1 MENKNQSFQYTYSAK
16 QQEEIKNIRQKYMLK
31 EEDKM
36 EQIRRLDESVTRP
49 GTIAAIVVGFI
60 STLLLGLG
68 MSCTM
73 VWAEKLFI
81 PGIVIGILGIIGIAA
96 AYPVYVSMTKK
107 QRQKLAPEIL
117 RLSEELMK

>member
-1 MENKNQSFQYTYSAK
+1 MENKDQSFQYTYSAK
-16 QQEEIKNIRQKYMLK
+16 QQEEIKNIRQKYMPK

-49 GTIAAIVVGFI
+49 GTIASIVLGVIG
-60 STLLLGLG
+60 TLLFGLG
-68 MSCTM
+68 MSCTT

-81 PGIVIGILGIIGIAA
+81 PGIVIGIFGIIGMAA
-96 AYPVYVSMTKK
+96 AYPVYVSVTKK

>member
-1 MENKNQSFQYTYSAK
+1 MENKDQSFQYTYSAK
-16 QQEEIKNIRQKYMLK
+16 QQEEIKNIRQKYMPK

-49 GTIAAIVVGFI
+49 GTMASIILGVIG
-60 STLLLGLG
+60 TLLFGLG
-68 MSCTM
+68 MSCTT

-81 PGIVIGILGIIGIAA
+81 PGIVIGIFGIIGMAA
-96 AYPVYVSMTKK
+96 AYPVYVNVTKK

>member
-1 MENKNQSFQYTYSAK
+1 MENKDQSFQYTYSAK

-49 GTIAAIVVGFI
+49 GTIAAIVIGVI
-60 STLLLGLG
+60 STLFLGFG

-81 PGIVIGILGIIGIAA
+81 PGIVIGIFGIIGIVA
-96 AYPVYVSMTKK
+96 AYPVYISMTKK